1 MRKAQAKKLPLAP
14 DPRYNDKLVTRFVN
28 NIMWEGKKSV
38 AFDIFYN
45 AMDRVGKTTGEDGY
59 EIWRKALANVTPAVE
74 VRSRRIGG
82 ATFQIPSEVRQ
93 DRKISLSIKWLI
105 RYSRER
111 NGRSMADKLANE
123 IIAASKGEGAAFK
136 KKEDTHRMAEA
147 NKAFA
152 HFKVQG
158 LRTCAAIVSAPA
170 AIFGSF

>member
-14 DPRYNDKLVTRFVN
+14 DAKYKDKLVTRFVN
-28 NIMWEGKKSV
+28 NLMWEGKKSG
-38 AFDIFYN
+38 AFTIFYD
-45 AMDRVGKTTGEDGY
+45 ALDKVAKQSGEDGY
-59 EIWRKALANVTPAVE
+59 EIWKRALSNVTPAVE

-82 ATFQIPSEVRQ
+82 ATFQIPSEVRA
-93 DRKISLSIKWLI
+93 DRKISLSMKWLI

-123 IIAASKGEGAAFK
+123 IVAAAKGEGGAFK

-152 HFKVQG
+152 HFRV
-158 LRTCAAIVSAPA
+158 
-170 AIFGSF
+170 

>member
-14 DPRYNDKLVTRFVN
+14 DPRFNDKLVTRFVN
-28 NIMWEGKKSV
+28 NLMWEGKKSI

-45 AMDRVGKTTGEDGY
+45 SLERVAKVTGEDGY
-59 EIWRKALANVTPAVE
+59 EVWKRALSNVTPAVE

-82 ATFQIPSEVRQ
+82 ATFQIPSEVRA

-123 IIAASKGEGAAFK
+123 ITAAAKGEGAAFK

-152 HFKVQG
+152 HFKV
-158 LRTCAAIVSAPA
+158 
-170 AIFGSF
+170 

>member
-14 DPRYNDKLVTRFVN
+14 DPKFNDKLVTRFVN
-28 NIMWEGKKSV
+28 NLMWQGKKSG
-38 AFDIFYN
+38 AFDIFYTALEKVTKQTN
-45 AMDRVGKTTGEDGY
+45 EDGY
-59 EIWRKALANVTPAVE
+59 EVWKKALANVTPSVE

-82 ATFQIPSEVRQ
+82 ATFQIPAEVRP

-111 NGRSMADKLANE
+111 NGRSMADKLAGE
-123 IIAASKGEGAAFK
+123 IAAAAKGEGAAFK

-152 HFKVQG
+152 HF
-158 LRTCAAIVSAPA
+158 RI
-170 AIFGSF
+170 

>member
-45 AMDRVGKTTGEDGY
+45 SLERVDKSTGEDGY
-59 EIWRKALANVTPAVE
+59 EVWKRALANVTPGVE

-82 ATFQIPSEVRQ
+82 ATFQIPAEVRQ
-93 DRKISLSIKWLI
+93 DRKVSLSIKWLI

-123 IIAASKGEGAAFK
+123 IVAASKGEGAAFK

-152 HFKVQG
+152 HFRV
-158 LRTCAAIVSAPA
+158 
-170 AIFGSF
+170 